1 MLYLVLFGYVF
12 DTYRGM
18 DRAMYGEA
26 FLERC
31 AAEAAR
37 VLGQEEPRVGAEHHD
52 LVADLVVRFRPV
64 AGELR
69 ALEGR
74 VLMR

>member
-1 MLYLVLFGYVF
+1 MIYLLLIGYLF
-12 DTYRGM
+12 DTYRGT

-37 VLGQEEPRVGAEHHD
+37 VLGQEEPRVGPEHHD
-52 LVADLVVRFRPV
+52 LIADLVVRFRPV
-64 AGELR
+64 ARELR

-74 VLMR
+74 VLLR

>member
-31 AAEAAR
+31 AAEAASLLR
-37 VLGQEEPRVGAEHHD
+37 GDARVGAEHHD